1 MSTSSEEVGDRFATA
16 LGDGPSRSTLAA
28 QRVLVIEMA
37 ERRFR
42 PRPAPNGRALALA
55 AVLVVSV
62 AVVFGARAMRS
73 ERLEARFR
81 GAPVALDSP
90 LVSAEARTD
99 ALEFTDGSRLVIEQN
114 TRATLSALTS
124 KHAGFRLLTG
134 KVSASIRKHT
144 GMTWTVTAG
153 PYAVNVVGTRFVVEW
168 DERTRAFAVSVRE
181 GRVRVT
187 GGDLPA
193 QGIMLEAGGRL
204 ERGVAGSATN
214 AAPAAAPEAVVPE
227 PVAAPSTGDL
237 RPSTREAET
246 PPPDSSARNGVAQ
259 LAAKGKY
266 KEALALAEQQG
277 FSRLTLELPE
287 NDLLLLANAAR
298 YSGNAGRARE
308 ALTKVRERFAGRTAS
323 SLAALYMAKIAEDM
337 THEPARAVH
346 WLRVFLAESPN
357 GDLAAGARASLM
369 SLLLRSGDERGAR
382 AVAKEYLQYHPHG
395 SHADEARALI
405 GE

>member
-1 MSTSSEEVGDRFATA
+1 MSTSSEEVGDRFAEA

-42 PRPAPNGRALALA
+42 PRPTPNARAYWLA
-55 AVLVVSV
+55 AALVVSV
-62 AVVFGARAMRS
+62 AVVFGVRAVRS
-73 ERLEARFR
+73 ERFEARFR
-81 GAPVALDSP
+81 GAVVAVDSP
-90 LVSAEARTD
+90 LVSAEAVPN
-99 ALEFTDGSRLVIEQN
+99 ALEFTDGSRLVIEQSS
-114 TRATLSALTS
+114 RATLSALTP
-124 KHAGFRLLTG
+124 KHTGFKLLSG
-134 KVSASIRKHT
+134 RVSASIRKHT

-153 PYAVNVVGTRFVVEW
+153 PYEVNVVGTRFVVEW
-168 DERTRAFAVSVRE
+168 DERTHAFAVSVRE

-193 QGIMLEAGGRL
+193 SGIMLEAGGHL
-204 ERGVAGSATN
+204 ERGVPGSSAS
-214 AAPAAAPEAVVPE
+214 AAPTTPAPGAVVPE
-227 PVAAPSTGDL
+227 RVAGPIAGDR
-237 RPSTREAET
+237 RPAEVET
-246 PPPDSSARNGVAQ
+246 PAPDSSARNGVAQ

-346 WLRVFLAESPN
+346 WLRVFLAESPS

-382 AVAKEYLQYHPHG
+382 AVAKEYLSYHPNG